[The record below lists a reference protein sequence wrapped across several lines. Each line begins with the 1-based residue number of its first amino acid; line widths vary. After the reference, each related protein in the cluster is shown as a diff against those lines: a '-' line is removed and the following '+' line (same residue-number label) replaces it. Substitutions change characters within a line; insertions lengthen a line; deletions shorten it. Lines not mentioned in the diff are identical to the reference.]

1 MGRGATSPFFLLV
14 ALLLCSGCP
23 SRGTSMELRE
33 ATKQHSRSSI
43 TTAQMDV
50 NAPITTVPI
59 INLTNPTTTTSTPEP
74 TVNPIPSPSA
84 PDPRTV
90 SPLGTNSPSPSSG
103 SWCVASQTASQT
115 ALQVALDYACGYGDT
130 DCSGIQPGGRCYEPD
145 TVRDHA
151 SYAFNEYYRKNPI
164 PDSCNFGG
172 NAVLTS
178 TDPSSGA
185 CQYPSTSTI
194 SSVLNTTNANGSTI
208 FGPLPTGPPSSA
220 AAEVC
225 RKLHILILLVLLLNA
240 DQF

>member
-1 MGRGATSPFFLLV
+1 
-14 ALLLCSGCP
+14 
-23 SRGTSMELRE
+23 MELRE

-50 NAPITTVPI
+50 TAPITTVPI

-74 TVNPIPSPSA
+74 TVNPIPSSSA
-84 PDPRTV
+84 PDPPTL

-178 TDPSSGA
+178 TDPSTSCICLKIATLEFNFSFIFFCFSILITGSGA
-185 CQYPSTSTI
+185 CQYPSTRWGSYNQFI
-194 SSVLNTTNANGSTI
+194 S
-208 FGPLPTGPPSSA
+208 
-220 AAEVC
+220 
-225 RKLHILILLVLLLNA
+225 H
-240 DQF
+240 